1 MKIKSANLTYT
12 VFAAASLL
20 GLAMLTGCG
29 SMSSM
34 KPMSAMY
41 SQASLPA
48 AVQVP
53 AGNKVAM
60 ETVGVGEITYQCNPK
75 KDMAGQFEWVF
86 VGPDAKLNDR
96 SGRQVGKYY
105 GPPATWESMDGSK
118 ITGAQLA
125 VAPSS
130 AGNIP
135 LQLVKANPAMG
146 SGAMTGITY
155 IQRVATVGGVAPA
168 MACDAG
174 NAGSKQIVRYQSDY
188 IFYKAA

>member
-60 ETVGVGEITYQCNPK
+60 ESVGVGDITYQCNPK

-146 SGAMTGITY
+146 SGSMTGITY